1 MMEETKMFKQER
13 NETQRQ
19 TVIAGLTRQI
29 ERFDDAKRV
38 NLLNKRVSS
47 SRSGD
52 GGCSSA
58 MTVKGSMLV
67 NPSFLSLIGLLFVL
81 SMSSCQTEK
90 RLAKKYVAERPY
102 IAAAVYFPE
111 QAEVTVEYNAQLNK
125 QTKVL
130 QGFDQDMFLDV
141 MYNAYAE
148 AMDDYGV
155 EVYVPEDADNVQVDS
170 THWLVMLS
178 QMEIV
183 GRITEYEDYLFS
195 DMDEYIYKHPLN
207 TVNVASWFEV
217 NDGEWRPVLFCE
229 HNLMDGFDSKTDF
242 SIWTNTVDYSYSID
256 TLELQDVYNY
266 AVYLGKLYAGYTYDY
281 MMNSYI
287 GEELLK
293 KGFAYQIMLR
303 YDPYEKRFRYA
314 EEDDGFIEIE

>member
-1 MMEETKMFKQER
+1 MKKT
-13 NETQRQ
+13 
-19 TVIAGLTRQI
+19 
-29 ERFDDAKRV
+29 
-38 NLLNKRVSS
+38 
-47 SRSGD
+47 
-52 GGCSSA
+52 
-58 MTVKGSMLV
+58 LV
-67 NPSFLSLIGLLFVL
+67 LIGFLCVL
-81 SMSSCQTEK
+81 VLTNCQTEK
-90 RLAKKYVAERPY
+90 KLAKKYITERSN

-111 QAEVTVEYNAQLNK
+111 QAEVKVEYNAQLNK

-130 QGFDQDMFLDV
+130 QGYDQDLFLDV
-141 MYNAYAE
+141 MYNAYAD
-148 AMDDYGV
+148 AMGDYGV
-155 EVYVPEDADNVQVDS
+155 EVYVPEDAENVQVDS
-170 THWLVMLS
+170 THWLVILS

-195 DMDEYIYKHPLN
+195 DMDEYSYKHPLN

-242 SIWTNTVDYSYSID
+242 SIWTNTLDYSYSID

-287 GEELLK
+287 GEELKK
-293 KGFAYQIMLR
+293 KGYAYQIMLR
-303 YDPYEKRFRYA
+303 YDPYERKFRYA